1 MSLSQEE
8 GARTDFAGIQALSSR
23 AAGYAVAEKCLQV
36 QADAEA
42 LDPALRTTDRITLAD
57 EAWSWYTGALAE
69 IEVGALLAALGPE
82 WFVRHAV
89 PIGAGTKDVDHLVIG
104 PGGVFAINTK
114 HHAGASVWVG
124 DVVLRINYANTHHLR
139 QALADGQ
146 DVKRRLTER
155 VEFPVPVRSV
165 VAILHARS
173 LTDKRAPTDR
183 PVAVI
188 DAKRL
193 ASWLVDQP
201 ERLSDTQL
209 ELIKLAAEEPTTWH
223 LDPRA
228 ADTLRVM
235 QRFERLVDQVGT
247 PPAPATASART
258 RVATSRP
265 ASRPS
270 SRVRSAPRRRTA
282 TGSRRTGLSTVDL
295 IKLWMSI
302 AVVVVVILL
311 FRDLANQPC
320 TTPLSCLVPPLYLGF
335 KPLLQLVLVG
345 TVGIGIIRTLGWML
359 RLVRR

>member
-42 LDPALRTTDRITLAD
+42 LDPSLRTTDRLTLAD

-69 IEVGALLAALGPE
+69 IEVGALLASLGPD

-89 PIGAGTKDVDHLVIG
+89 PIGAGTKDVDHLVVG

-124 DVVLRINYANTHHLR
+124 DVVLRINYANTNHLR

-146 DVKRRLTER
+146 DVKRRLTGR

-173 LTDKRAPTDR
+173 ITDKRESTDR

-201 ERLSDTQL
+201 QRLSANQL
-209 ELIKLAAEEPTTWH
+209 ELIKLAAEEPATWH
-223 LDPRA
+223 RDPRA

-247 PPAPATASART
+247 PAPPVSEQART
-258 RVATSRP
+258 RAAAARP
-265 ASRPS
+265 ASRPTT
-270 SRVRSAPRRRTA
+270 RVRSAPRRRTA
-282 TGSRRTGLSTVDL
+282 ARPRPTGRTAVDL
-295 IKLWMSI
+295 IRLWMSI
-302 AVVVVVILL
+302 AVVVVVI
-311 FRDLANQPC
+311 FVIRDLANQPC
-320 TTPLSCLVPPLYLGF
+320 TTPLGCLIPSIYLGF
-335 KPLLQLVLVG
+335 KPLLQLLLVA
-345 TVGIGIIRTLGWML
+345 TVGVGIIRTLGWML
-359 RLVRR
+359 RLARR